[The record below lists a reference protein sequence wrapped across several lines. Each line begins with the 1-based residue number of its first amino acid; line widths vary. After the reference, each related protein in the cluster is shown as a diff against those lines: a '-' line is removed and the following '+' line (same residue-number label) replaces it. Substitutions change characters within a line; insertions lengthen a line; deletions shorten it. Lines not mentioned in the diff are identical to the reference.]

1 MLSKRMEE
9 ELNRQIN
16 AELYSAYL
24 YQAMA
29 GYFENKNLKGFAN
42 WMSVQAKEEMT
53 HAMKFYRFINE
64 RGGKASFFG
73 IDAPKNDWESLVDI
87 FRNVLEHEKYVTGR
101 INLLMNIALEE
112 KDHATA
118 NELQWFIAEQVEEEA
133 NASEILEQLKFINGE
148 GSGVFMMDRELKTRV
163 FVDRTLPQNGAGA

>member
-9 ELNRQIN
+9 ELNKQIN

-29 GYFENKNLKGFAN
+29 AYFENKTLKGFAN

-64 RGGKASFFG
+64 TGGKVSFFG

-163 FVDRTLPQNGAGA
+163 FVDRTLPQNGAGV